1 MFMDED
7 DIDPLPDD
15 IFDEAERE
23 KRNCVST
30 QRTSLGGVG
39 VGGEIV
45 IDGNG
50 AESNNM
56 NNAAEIEHLTR

>member
-1 MFMDED
+1 MDED

-23 KRNCVST
+23 KQNSVST
-30 QRTSLGGVG
+30 QRASLGGVV

-56 NNAAEIEHLTR
+56 NNSAEIEDLTR